1 MANWWLCQKPRAT
14 NSCIV
19 FGIVQFIE
27 LFGRDQES
35 TYMYI
40 FLLIFSMTLL
50 AMKWCVCDG
59 WASCLGILFILFMYC
74 FVLVNSRPANC
85 DFLMESNQ
93 SSTSTLQITLGFPRH
108 AWNVGILVPSSIS
121 ECYIWSFRGVSCLAN
136 KFLLY
141 FLWQLLQRILPAKRL
156 LRNDGLDFVCQ
167 NSFLRCGRVNW
178 VLCILHLSSMILMIH
193 LPRFLCIC
201 NYFCF
206 AGIVVETSCT
216 PPIVEEMFV
225 FLLYECVHPRA
236 TFYVFFFLLP
246 DLLL

>member
-14 NSCIV
+14 NSCII

-35 TYMYI
+35 TYTYI

-59 WASCLGILFILFMYC
+59 WASCLGILQFFSCTACPCKFSSSQLRLPDGIKSKFHVYKLLS
-74 FVLVNSRPANC
+74 VSRG
-85 DFLMESNQ
+85 
-93 SSTSTLQITLGFPRH
+93 I

-136 KFLLY
+136 NCLPY

-156 LRNDGLDFVCQ
+156 VRDDGLDF
-167 NSFLRCGRVNW
+167 
-178 VLCILHLSSMILMIH
+178 LSAKI
-193 LPRFLCIC
+193 RF
-201 NYFCF
+201 
-206 AGIVVETSCT
+206 
-216 PPIVEEMFV
+216 
-225 FLLYECVHPRA
+225 CVA
-236 TFYVFFFLLP
+236 
-246 DLLL
+246 DK